1 MKVETMRVWQ
11 SVKAIGDIERAGT
24 PETGGQAGIVRNAEN
39 LAGGEVDVQWDV
51 DGETETVRLENLQA
65 LN

>member
-1 MKVETMRVWQ
+1 MRVWQ

-24 PETGGQAGIVRNAEN
+24 PETGGQAGIVCNTDN
-39 LAGGEVDVQWDV
+39 LAGGEVEVQWDI
-51 DGETETVRLENLQA
+51 DGETETVQLVNLLA